1 VKPERGRKIQ
11 RPMSRLI
18 PIAVL
23 ASACAFTPVADADEL
38 PSLPQSWEQPETPSC
53 FSSPLAFVMASPEEC
68 ALAWNGITFYGRIDV
83 GVTHDTHGVPF
94 NGAYPNGVETQIS
107 KNSNR
112 SLTSIAPNGLC
123 ESFLGLKG
131 VEPIGASDWS
141 LIFNAQ
147 TGFDPYSLSM
157 LRPVRPTQKRTTPG
171 SPRRAPRRRRRR
183 GSSGR
188 RRRTAYGGH
197 IPGRF
202 AGDLTEDRARVL
214 YAVQQP
220 FHRALLTGRTRTQ
233 SGVRNRASMR
243 SRPRIAR
250 STPISSAS
258 WRSVWARPRSR
269 FGRAKSRLY
278 PIRRRSP
285 SLS

>member
-1 VKPERGRKIQ
+1 MRLHARRGRG
-11 RPMSRLI
+11 R
-18 PIAVL
+18 IAEL
-23 ASACAFTPVADADEL
+23 AAVMGAARNA
-38 PSLPQSWEQPETPSC
+38 SC

-112 SLTSIAPNGLC
+112 SLTSIAPNGLG

-197 IPGRF
+197 IPARFRGRSHRRPSACSLRRATAVSQGAAHRQDTHAVWRSKPSF
-202 AGDLTEDRARVL
+202 YAVSTEDRTIDPNLERFMAKRMGATTIEVRASQVSL
-214 YAVQQP
+214 ISHPQEIAELILKAAGGA
-220 FHRALLTGRTRTQ
+220 RAL
-233 SGVRNRASMR
+233 
-243 SRPRIAR
+243 
-250 STPISSAS
+250 
-258 WRSVWARPRSR
+258 PRSR
-269 FGRAKSRLY
+269 SARRLSRG
-278 PIRRRSP
+278 
-285 SLS
+285 

>member
-1 VKPERGRKIQ
+1 VKPERGRKTQ

-18 PIAVL
+18 PIAFL

-38 PSLPQSWEQPETPSC
+38 PSLPQSWEQTPSC

-68 ALAWNGITFYGRIDV
+68 ALAWYGITFYGRIDV

-112 SLTSIAPNGLC
+112 SLTSIAPNGLG

-197 IPGRF
+197 IPARFRGRSHRRPS
-202 AGDLTEDRARVL
+202 ACSRRRAT
-214 YAVQQP
+214 AVSQ
-220 FHRALLTGRTRTQ
+220 ALLTGRTRTQ